1 MVDQLDCPID
11 LLKYN
16 TTNKESFVAFNKEVD
31 KEIHEGDR
39 VAENGVEGGHF
50 NEAPT
55 TGAYVELENEVTTSD
70 ASSAGVVATS
80 DHEDLFVEDDAEFE
94 SNLHEED
101 INLRAERR
109 KYQRRKRRKRIPNDL
124 TEVPIG
130 EVGQDLRF
138 EKTEIADKSL
148 KGKVVGDESVYYS
161 FDEYSV
167 ESDLEIELG
176 RTDSRKVVYDNFAKQ
191 VVGQLGMVFE
201 DVNEFRDVVTKYAL
215 QRDGKL
221 EKYINESKKT
231 TARRARGKILQ
242 NLMGNHV
249 KEFRRIFDYRDEML
263 RSNPGFT
270 CVLKVDGSDD
280 SGSNKGQLLVVVAKD
295 GNNQMLP
302 IDWAVVQFSFPPL
315 LKAASRGLALRE
327 GMEIHGLGCK
337 LGFDDDPFV
346 QTALLGMYANCGK
359 IEDARLVFDK
369 MSQRDIVTWDIMI
382 DGYCQNGL
390 FDDVLVLLEEMR
402 SSNVE
407 PDSRVF
413 TTILSACGKTGN
425 LAIGKVIHG
434 LISDNN
440 IIADSRLLSSLI
452 SMYAGCGCMD
462 LAQNLYDKLSQKNLV
477 VSTAMI
483 SWHSKVG
490 QVEAARSIFDQMT
503 DKDLVCWSAMIS
515 GYAESD
521 QPQEALKLLD
531 EMQASGVKPDQRI
544 HLIVDKYRF
553 REALPVN
560 NALIDMY
567 AKCGYLDGA
576 RGVFGRMRRK
586 NVISWT
592 SMISAYA
599 IHGEADQ
606 ALILF
611 RQMKEPNWITFVAVL
626 YACSHAGLVDEA
638 QQIFSSM
645 VNEYNI
651 TPKIEHYG
659 CMVDLYGRANRLRE
673 VLELVETMP
682 MAPNVVIW
690 GSLMAACRIHGEFEL
705 GEFAAKRLLELDPEH
720 DGAYVF
726 LSNVYAKGKRWE
738 NVGEVRQL
746 MKHKGIWKER
756 GHSKIEMDNEIHEF
770 LTADKSHK
778 HADDIYGKLA
788 EVVCKLKQ
796 VGYAPNTS
804 VVLIDVDEH
813 EKKDMVLLHSEKLAL
828 CYGLLRS
835 NNGSTIHI
843 IKNLRIC
850 EDCHNFMKL
859 ASKVFE
865 REIVVRDRTR
875 FHHYRDG
882 SRSCKDD
889 W

>member
-1 MVDQLDCPID
+1 MAIMTHPFTTPPTTHP
-11 LLKYN
+11 N
-16 TTNKESFVAFNKEVD
+16 TTR
-31 KEIHEGDR
+31 IH
-39 VAENGVEGGHF
+39 
-50 NEAPT
+50 
-55 TGAYVELENEVTTSD
+55 LSTSI
-70 ASSAGVVATS
+70 SKATS
-80 DHEDLFVEDDAEFE
+80 LPQ
-94 SNLHEED
+94 L
-101 INLRAERR
+101 
-109 KYQRRKRRKRIPNDL
+109 
-124 TEVPIG
+124 
-130 EVGQDLRF
+130 
-138 EKTEIADKSL
+138 
-148 KGKVVGDESVYYS
+148 
-161 FDEYSV
+161 
-167 ESDLEIELG
+167 
-176 RTDSRKVVYDNFAKQ
+176 KQ
-191 VVGQLGMVFE
+191 VHTQ
-201 DVNEFRDVVTKYAL
+201 
-215 QRDGKL
+215 
-221 EKYINESKKT
+221 
-231 TARRARGKILQ
+231 ILRQ
-242 NLMGNHV
+242 NL
-249 KEFRRIFDYRDEML
+249 
-263 RSNPGFT
+263 
-270 CVLKVDGSDD
+270 SDSD
-280 SGSNKGQLLVVVAKD
+280 SGSLLFDLIVSSIPLPSSLQYSLSIFSTLQNPRTHLINKLFRELSRSKEPHNALLFLENGRRNGLEVD
-295 GNNQMLP
+295 R
-302 IDWAVVQFSFPPL
+302 FSFPPL
-315 LKAASRGLALRE
+315 LKAASRAFALRE

-337 LGFDDDPFV
+337 LGFISDPFI
-346 QTALLGMYANCGK
+346 QTALLGMYANSGQ
-359 IEDARLVFDK
+359 IQDARLVFDK
-369 MSQRDIVTWDIMI
+369 MSERDIVTWDIMI

-413 TTILSACGKTGN
+413 TTILSACGQTGN
-425 LAIGKVIHG
+425 LALGKVIHE
-434 LISDNN
+434 LISENN
-440 IIADSRLLSSLI
+440 IIADSRLQSSLI

-462 LAQNLYDKLSQKNLV
+462 LAQNLYDELSQKNLV

-483 SWHSKVG
+483 SGYSKAG
-490 QVEAARSIFDQMT
+490 QVEAARSIFNQIT

-521 QPQEALKLLD
+521 QPQEGLKLLD
-531 EMQASGVKPDQRI
+531 EMQASGVKPDQVTMLSVISACANLGALDQAKRI
-544 HLIVDKYRF
+544 HMIVDKYRF

-576 RGVFGRMRRK
+576 REVFGRMRRK

-592 SMISAYA
+592 SMTSAHA

-606 ALILF
+606 ALMLF

-626 YACSHAGLVDEA
+626 YACSHAGLVDEG

-645 VNEYNI
+645 VNEYKI
-651 TPKIEHYG
+651 TPKLEHYG

-673 VLELVETMP
+673 ALELVESMP

-690 GSLMAACRIHGEFEL
+690 GSLMAACRIHGEYEL

-726 LSNVYAKGKRWE
+726 LSNFYAKGKRWE

-746 MKHKGIWKER
+746 MKHKGILKER
-756 GHSKIEMDNEIHEF
+756 GHSKIEMGNEIHKF

-778 HADDIYGKLA
+778 HADDIYAKLD
-788 EVVCKLKQ
+788 EVVCKLMQ

-804 VVLIDVDEH
+804 VVLIDVDED
-813 EKKDMVLLHSEKLAL
+813 EKKDIVLLHSEKLAL
-828 CYGLLRS
+828 CYGLLKSSR
-835 NNGSTIHI
+835 GSPIHI

-882 SRSCKDD
+882 SCSCKDY